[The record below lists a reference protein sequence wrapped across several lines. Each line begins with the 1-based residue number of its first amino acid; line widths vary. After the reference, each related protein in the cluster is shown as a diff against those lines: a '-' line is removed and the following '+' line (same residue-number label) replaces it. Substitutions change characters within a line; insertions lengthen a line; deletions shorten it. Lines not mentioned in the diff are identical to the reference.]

1 MSSGNYSFVDRIS
14 HLLMWVAIAVAAISG
29 IIVLAGYLR
38 YGTMNFNRDNMALS
52 LFVRFSIF
60 AILVLVYRKIF
71 IRK

>member
-1 MSSGNYSFVDRIS
+1 MSFGNYSFIDRIS
-14 HLLMWVAIAVAAISG
+14 YLLMWVAIAVAAISG
-29 IIVLAGYLR
+29 IVVAVGYLR
-38 YGTMNFNRDNMALS
+38 YGNTNFSRDNMALS